1 MMQPESIN
9 KKFHRYLNGMM
20 SGVEETRFLD
30 ELLSDSDTMEQLI
43 VLYNR
48 QCHISFGAAPSA
60 VYYRN
65 LSSIK
70 SLITKYINTSTEF
83 DNSVDA
89 FIRDKMTSEE
99 TFAFWDKLFSSAESK
114 ERAYFIAFLEDFIN
128 NESKDDDQEI
138 IESINRLEKEDL
150 IDLLK
155 EWKEGERNDGIIPM
169 DTAAFM

>member
-1 MMQPESIN
+1 MQPESIN

-48 QCHISFGAAPSA
+48 ECHISFGAAPDD

-70 SLITKYINTSTEF
+70 SLITKYINTNTEF

-89 FIRDKMTSEE
+89 FIRDKMSFEE
-99 TFAFWDKLFSSAESK
+99 AFAFISKSLSSVESQ
-114 ERAYFIAFLEDFIN
+114 ERAYFIALLADFIKK
-128 NESKDDDQEI
+128 ETKDDDLEI
-138 IESINRLEKEDL
+138 IESINILEKEDL
-150 IDLLK
+150 TDLIK
-155 EWKEGERNDGIIPM
+155 EWREGERNDGYIPM